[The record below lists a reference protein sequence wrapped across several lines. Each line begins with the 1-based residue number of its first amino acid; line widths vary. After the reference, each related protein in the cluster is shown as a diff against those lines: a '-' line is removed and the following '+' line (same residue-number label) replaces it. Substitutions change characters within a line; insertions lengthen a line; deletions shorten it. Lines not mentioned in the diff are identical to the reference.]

1 MIDYVVLLLGI
12 VSTAGLLSILGS
24 AVINGANRGEIERA
38 GALLAVLAYAIAELV
53 PSRFLTAGSA
63 IGLASSV
70 LTLALLVL
78 GLGLLFGQSVLHRG
92 A

>member
-12 VSTAGLLSILGS
+12 VSTAGLLWILGS

-38 GALLAVLAYAIAELV
+38 GALLVVLAYAIAELV
-53 PSRFLTAGSA
+53 PSRFFTAGSA
-63 IGLASSV
+63 IDLASSV

-92 A
+92 S